1 MLLQKCGQGTGEH
14 RGGSERGVMSELALE
29 VGIFHKGSEEVHSK
43 YRKWYP
49 GLCKRVGIQG
59 AQGMVSS
66 WHKCKNRR
74 SPSLEFLSFQ
84 GSAPSG
90 ELRERE
96 FASFLLL
103 SQPVEATSLV

>member
-1 MLLQKCGQGTGEH
+1 MTLEH
-14 RGGSERGVMSELALE
+14 RGGSEKEVLSELALE
-29 VGIFHKGSEEVHSK
+29 VRIFHQGGEEVHSK
-43 YRKWYP
+43 YMKWYP

-66 WHKCKNRR
+66 WHKCKNRG
-74 SPSLEFLSFQ
+74 SPGLEFLSFQ

-96 FASFLLL
+96 FASLVLL
-103 SQPVEATSLV
+103 SQPVEATSLA

>member
-1 MLLQKCGQGTGEH
+1 MTLEH
-14 RGGSERGVMSELALE
+14 RGGSEKEVLSEPALE
-29 VGIFHKGSEEVHSK
+29 VGIFHQGSEEVHSK
-43 YRKWYP
+43 YMKWYP
-49 GLCKRVGIQG
+49 GLFRRVRIQD

-66 WHKCKNRR
+66 WHNCKNRGR
-74 SPSLEFLSFQ
+74 PSLELLSFQ

-96 FASFLLL
+96 FVSLVLL